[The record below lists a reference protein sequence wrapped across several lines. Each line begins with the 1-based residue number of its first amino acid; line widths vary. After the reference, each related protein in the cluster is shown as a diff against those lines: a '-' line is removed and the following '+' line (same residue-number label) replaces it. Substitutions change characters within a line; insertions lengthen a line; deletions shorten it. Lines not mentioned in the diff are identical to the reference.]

1 MTPLDVI
8 TVAEAKQFLRI
19 DFADDDV
26 LIESIIASAINYVE
40 QMTNYRLYQRTE
52 YKHSDGTYNVD
63 VFQYPVNSL
72 VVQTLDGTPVTWP
85 QIKVEPIRRKIIFVR
100 SAYNNAWQSNQ
111 GFGDG
116 LDNGIGYFPNWSA
129 SLPLYKIVIDCGY
142 SDAMGAQ
149 YPIADTPFAI
159 KQAVKT
165 IITNM
170 YENRDT
176 STDSIPNTVTN
187 ELQSYNRNPMF

>member
-1 MTPLDVI
+1 MDALDVI
-8 TVAEAKQFLRI
+8 TLQQAKIFLRV
-19 DFADDDV
+19 DYADDDA
-26 LIESIIASAINYVE
+26 LIESIISSAVNYVE

-63 VFQYPVNSL
+63 VFQFPINSL
-72 VVQTLDGTPVTWP
+72 AVQTLDGTPVSWP
-85 QIKVEPIRRKIIFVR
+85 QIKVEPVRRKIIFVR

-116 LDNGIGYFPNWSA
+116 LDNGMGYFSNWSA
-129 SLPLYKIVIDCGY
+129 SLPLFKIVIDCGY
-142 SDAMGAQ
+142 SNVDGALH
-149 YPIADTPFAI
+149 PIADIPFAI

-176 STDSIPNTVTN
+176 STDNIPNTVTN